1 MGDVRND
8 AVKMLQDASQGK
20 DISEQYNNLPP
31 QEQMQ
36 ALTEM
41 QNLKSNPNTMR
52 QFGNVE
58 LFDGNKDGFLD
69 DARARMRDGSS
80 KDVYSPPQ
88 DSAQQGAPKPEGAG
102 RPLSAREIA
111 MNPDLREADT
121 MLRQASRGGD
131 IYNRVQQSSNPD
143 LLEALRTVQASKP
156 EFNNV
161 QLIDSDK
168 DGRLDDVR
176 ATVQDYKGTRTVD
189 AYKTPQDRQLERLK
203 NGAEDAGREILDV
216 LRRGGNTSKTVERK
230 GREVIGDIL
239 RNR

>member
-58 LFDGNKDGFLD
+58 LFDGDKDGFLD

-80 KDVYSPPQ
+80 KDVYNPPQ
-88 DSAQQGAPKPEGAG
+88 DTTKPEGEG
-102 RPLSAREIA
+102 RQLSAREIA

-131 IYNRVQQSSNPD
+131 IYNRVQQSNNPN

-216 LRRGGNTSKTVERK
+216 LRRGGNTGKTVERK